1 MMMLIKKKR
10 GRPSK
15 GSTPTV
21 QTNGISKPQ
30 VQPAPVINHQEPKH
44 AEEPAKKKRGRPAGG
59 SPKKA
64 VVIAPAI
71 KETSP
76 AAKKEVSPAT
86 KKEVSPAIK
95 VEASPTKKRG
105 RPSGSAAGKKPAPK
119 PKATTSGDG
128 SAKKRGR
135 PKKAAGSPTGG
146 VAATGITSANEAA
159 NAIPNNVQ

>member
-1 MMMLIKKKR
+1 MVMLIKKKR

-44 AEEPAKKKRGRPAGG
+44 AEEPAKKKRGRPSGG

-71 KETSP
+71 KEASP
-76 AAKKEVSPAT
+76 AAKKEASPAAKKEASPAT
-86 KKEVSPAIK
+86 KKEVSPAMK
-95 VEASPTKKRG
+95 EEASPTKKRG

-128 SAKKRGR
+128 SARKRGR
-135 PKKAAGSPTGG
+135 PKKLLDHQQ
-146 VAATGITSANEAA
+146 VE
-159 NAIPNNVQ
+159 